1 MIEKI
6 HKDIQTNLRKF
17 NQELVNMKL
26 VSESMTRI
34 GKEGLRF
41 FKFKANVMPAKPAP
55 TITIGFCIDFIR
67 EVLLC
72 VNVLLNYTNN
82 F

>member
-1 MIEKI
+1 MCIRDRLKTSYI
-6 HKDIQTNLRKF
+6 KGLNI
-17 NQELVNMKL
+17 KL
-26 VSESMTRI
+26 VSESTTRI
-34 GKEGLRF
+34 GKEGLRLF
-41 FKFKANVMPAKPAP
+41 RFKAYVIPAKPAP

-67 EVLLC
+67 EILLS